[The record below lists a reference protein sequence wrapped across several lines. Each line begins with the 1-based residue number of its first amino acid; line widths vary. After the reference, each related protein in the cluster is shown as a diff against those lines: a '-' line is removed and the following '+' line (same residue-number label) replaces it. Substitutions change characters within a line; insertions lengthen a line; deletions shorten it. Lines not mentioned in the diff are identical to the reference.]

1 MKESVN
7 QFIQG
12 MKEDPS
18 FGQKVI
24 ECTSKEGVVA
34 LAQSQGISLTTE
46 DVDLVNEAMKQE
58 WLESINTET
67 PAGAFVHKMMEDT
80 AFAEKI
86 VTEQDLEEVIK
97 LAAEEGLVLTLEDL
111 QEANQQLQQMTGQR
125 DPTQNGQLSEE
136 DLEQVAGGFA
146 LSSITEAVTMSGLM
160 VSASITIT
168 AGATFFFT
176 AASISVAHVI
186 NTMINGDK

>member
-7 QFIQG
+7 QFIQR
-12 MKEDPS
+12 MKDDPS
-18 FGQKVI
+18 FAQKVI
-24 ECTSKEGVVA
+24 EHTSKEGVVA
-34 LAQSQGISLTTE
+34 LAQSQGIDLTTE

-67 PAGAFVHKMMEDT
+67 PAGAFIHKMMEDT

-125 DPTQNGQLSEE
+125 GPSQNGELSEE

-146 LSSITEAVTMSGLM
+146 LSSITEAVISSGFIVVTAVTITATL
-160 VSASITIT
+160 ASIT
-168 AGATFFFT
+168 
-176 AASISVAHVI
+176 VAHTI
-186 NTMINGDK
+186 MNADK